1 MIDRISPPP
10 TFDIEHFLLSKPK
23 QTLLD
28 NNSSLFQFY
37 NSNLDLIHFNIR
49 VKVGLLYENQ
59 KYLAQA
65 CFNLLKESSTKR
77 TAAEMDEIL
86 DFYGASWSV
95 SVNMEFISIQWV
107 IPKSNCKDLLPLLLE
122 VLHAPVFKEEN
133 LERYKQKKIKDL
145 EYNELKYNYKA
156 TQLMFSALFESD
168 SPMGVMLHKDH
179 INDVSVSQIQKYY
192 DTYFNA
198 SNISFFTAGNIDLSL
213 EKLIEQSFS
222 TIQKGVQSELISN
235 LKVVTSPQLILD
247 YKEDAIQSSFLLCKK
262 GLSYTDPSRKSFSF
276 LSTLLGGY
284 FGSRLM
290 QNLREKNGYTYGVQ
304 NGSIYFRNQSIFY
317 IESDVAVD
325 KTKEAIEQCF
335 LEIKRLQE
343 ELVSE
348 EEIKVVQRYLQG
360 TILRDVDGVISFMKK
375 YAYWHG
381 FGLDESEMEETIFT
395 LNHINNDMIIKNAN
409 IQLQRDDFYTII
421 VGKN

>member
-1 MIDRISPPP
+1 
-10 TFDIEHFLLSKPK
+10 
-23 QTLLD
+23 
-28 NNSSLFQFY
+28 
-37 NSNLDLIHFNIR
+37 
-49 VKVGLLYENQ
+49 
-59 KYLAQA
+59 
-65 CFNLLKESSTKR
+65 
-77 TAAEMDEIL
+77 
-86 DFYGASWSV
+86 
-95 SVNMEFISIQWV
+95 
-107 IPKSNCKDLLPLLLE
+107 
-122 VLHAPVFKEEN
+122 
-133 LERYKQKKIKDL
+133 
-145 EYNELKYNYKA
+145 
-156 TQLMFSALFESD
+156 
-168 SPMGVMLHKDH
+168 
-179 INDVSVSQIQKYY
+179 
-192 DTYFNA
+192 
-198 SNISFFTAGNIDLSL
+198 
-213 EKLIEQSFS
+213 
-222 TIQKGVQSELISN
+222 
-235 LKVVTSPQLILD
+235 
-247 YKEDAIQSSFLLCKK
+247 
-262 GLSYTDPSRKSFSF
+262 
-276 LSTLLGGY
+276 
-284 FGSRLM
+284 M